1 MPNIDVEVKLL
12 FEALFP
18 IYFLEHRPT
27 FNDTFNIYLFATGS
41 PSTIPPP
48 PRYYDK
54 HKARPHKQQ
63 CRGNIVECCKANS
76 YYSFDKV
83 ETD

>member
-27 FNDTFNIYLFATGS
+27 FNDTFNIYLFATDS
-41 PSTIPPP
+41 PSTIHPPP
-48 PRYYDK
+48 
-54 HKARPHKQQ
+54 
-63 CRGNIVECCKANS
+63 IL
-76 YYSFDKV
+76 
-83 ETD
+83 